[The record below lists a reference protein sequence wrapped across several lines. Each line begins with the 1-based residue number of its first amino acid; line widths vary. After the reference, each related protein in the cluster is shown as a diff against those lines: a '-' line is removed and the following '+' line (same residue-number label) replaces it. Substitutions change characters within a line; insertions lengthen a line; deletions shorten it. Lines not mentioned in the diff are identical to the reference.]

1 MNSRTP
7 HSTRT
12 SGRTFPWFVR
22 VSCIALMAGSV
33 LAFATIASGA
43 ADPSKVAHLSLPSD
57 PPGFDP
63 AGPTDAYS
71 GVILEEVFDRILTYD
86 YLARPAKLVPLAAES
101 MPEVTD
107 AGKTYTVRVRKGIYF
122 TPDPAF
128 KGRPRELTSQDF
140 AYSCMRLL
148 DPAVKSP
155 SAYLFRGKIVGLD
168 AAAARAKTTG
178 KFDYNARIAGLE
190 VVDRYTLRFRLVHTD
205 YQFGYVLA
213 QPSFS
218 VVAREVVEAYGDEIG
233 AHPVGTG
240 PYVLKEWVPGTRI
253 VLEANPDYRGFV
265 WNFASGD
272 DMRDR
277 ELVASMKGKTM
288 PQIGRAEISIVEDED
303 LGWTAFRANQLDF
316 TEIPRRIVQGS
327 PESDQVR
334 RELRE
339 RGIAAY
345 RSYNPAIRY
354 SSFNFR
360 DPVIG
365 GFGAEKVAL
374 RRAIAMAY
382 DPQEEVRVVRKGS
395 AFRPEMPIPPE
406 IAGYD
411 RTYRIGIP
419 FDPDGANLLL
429 DKYGYKRA
437 ADGYRA
443 QPNGNAL
450 TITIN
455 STGDAAAR
463 DTEQMWRKAFDRV
476 GVRVRFV
483 TVRTSEMATMSN
495 ACRLQMYSNGWAAD
509 YPDGENFM
517 QLFYG
522 PNIGE
527 TNVPCYRS
535 ADYDRMYER
544 SLRLPDSPER
554 NALFVEMSRKL
565 EADAVF
571 VLQTT
576 PVRVTLVQPWLLGHK
591 THPVLLSTLSYTDID
606 ATKRP
611 H

>member
-1 MNSRTP
+1 MRTRP
-7 HSTRT
+7 AHRTRPLAHDF
-12 SGRTFPWFVR
+12 RRLVR
-22 VSCIALMAGSV
+22 ISCIALVASGG
-33 LAFATIASGA
+33 LAFTLSAAGA
-43 ADPSKVAHLSLPSD
+43 ADPAKVAHLSLPSD

-71 GVILEEVFDRILTYD
+71 GVVLEEIFDRLLTYD
-86 YLARPAKLVPLAAES
+86 YLARPAKLVPLASEA
-101 MPEVTD
+101 MPEIGD
-107 AGKTYTVRVRKGIYF
+107 AGKTYTLRVRKGIYF
-122 TPDPAF
+122 TPDAAF
-128 KGRPRELTSQDF
+128 KGRPRELTAQDF

-178 KFDYNARIAGLE
+178 RFDYNAKIAGLE
-190 VVDRYTLRFRLVHTD
+190 VIDRYTLRFHLVHTD

-213 QPSFS
+213 QPSYS

-240 PYVLKEWVPGTRI
+240 AYMLKEWVPGARI
-253 VLEANPDYRGFV
+253 VLEANPEYRGFV

-303 LGWTAFRANQLDF
+303 LGWAAFRANQLDI

-345 RSYNPAIRY
+345 RSYSPGIRY
-354 SSFNFR
+354 ASFNFR
-360 DPVIG
+360 DPVVG
-365 GFGAEKVAL
+365 GFAPDKVAL

-382 DPQEEVRVVRKGS
+382 DPEEEMRVVRKGS

-411 RTYRIGIP
+411 RSYRNGIL
-419 FDPDGANLLL
+419 FDPDAANRLL
-429 DKYGYKRA
+429 DQNGYRRG

-443 QPNGNAL
+443 LPNGKAL
-450 TITIN
+450 ALSIN

-463 DTEQMWRKAFDRV
+463 DTEQMWKKTFDRV
-476 GVRVRFV
+476 GLRVKFV

-495 ACRLQMYSNGWAAD
+495 ACRLQIYSNGWSAD

-517 QLFYG
+517 QLYYG
-522 PNIGE
+522 ANIGE

-565 EADAVF
+565 ESDAVF

-591 THPVLLSTLSYTDID
+591 THPVLLSTLSFTDID
-606 ATKRP
+606 AAKRP

>member
-1 MNSRTP
+1 MDAREP
-7 HSTRT
+7 HSTRP
-12 SGRTFPWFVR
+12 SGRIFPPFVR
-22 VSCIALMAGSV
+22 LGCIALVTASV
-33 LAFATIASGA
+33 FAFATIVSGA
-43 ADPSKVAHLSLPSD
+43 ADPAKVAHLSLPSD

-71 GVILEEVFDRILTYD
+71 GVILEEVFDRLLTYD
-86 YLARPAKLVPLAAES
+86 YLARPAKLVPLAAAA
-101 MPEVTD
+101 MPELTD
-107 AGKTYTVRVRKGIYF
+107 AGKTYTVHVRKGIYF

-128 KGRPRELTSQDF
+128 KGHPRELTSQDF

-155 SAYLFRGKIVGLD
+155 SAYLFRRKIVGLD

-190 VVDRYTLRFRLVHTD
+190 IVDRYTLRFHLLRTD

-240 PYVLKEWVPGTRI
+240 PYLLKEWVPGTRI
-253 VLEANPDYRGFV
+253 VLEANPEYRGFV
-265 WNFASGD
+265 WNFTSGD

-288 PQIGRAEISIVEDED
+288 PQIGRAEFSIIEDED
-303 LGWTAFRANQLDF
+303 LGWTAFRANQIDF

-345 RSYNPAIRY
+345 RSYSPGIRY
-354 SSFNFR
+354 ASFNFR

-365 GFGAEKVAL
+365 GFAPDKLAL
-374 RRAIAMAY
+374 RRAIAMTY
-382 DPQEEVRVVRKGS
+382 DPEEEVRVVRKGS

-406 IAGYD
+406 IAGND
-411 RTYRIGIP
+411 RTYHNGTP
-419 FDPDGANLLL
+419 FDPDGANRLL
-429 DKYGYKRA
+429 DQNGYKRA
-437 ADGYRA
+437 VEGYRTL
-443 QPNGNAL
+443 PNGKAL
-450 TITIN
+450 TITLN
-455 STGDAAAR
+455 STGDPSAR
-463 DTEQMWRKAFDRV
+463 DTEQMWKKAFDRI
-476 GVRVRFV
+476 GVRVKFV
-483 TVRTSEMATMSN
+483 TVRTGEMATMSN

-517 QLFYG
+517 QLYYG

-527 TNVPCYRS
+527 TNVPCYQS
-535 ADYDRMYER
+535 VDYDRMYER

>member
-12 SGRTFPWFVR
+12 SGRIFPWFVR